1 MIRHAAL
8 FRLIYAKGSPEEA
21 AFLRAL
27 ARLQAIPGVAAFQIA
42 REVSPKN
49 PFTFAV
55 SMEFADQAAYD
66 AYNTHPDH
74 VAFVQGCWL
83 PQVAEFMEHDTVALT

>member
-8 FRLIYAKGSPEEA
+8 FRLNHPAGSPEEA

-27 ARLQAIPGVAAFQIA
+27 AALASIPGVTGFEIA

-49 PFTFAV
+49 PFDFAV
-55 SMEFADQAAYD
+55 SMAFADAAAYQ
-66 AYNTHPDH
+66 AYNDHPRH
-74 VAFVQGCWL
+74 VDFVANQWV
-83 PQVAEFMEHDTVALT
+83 PEVSDFMEHDTVPLA